1 MTPSPRGMAVA
12 KLLVGFTTPIVGGTL
27 LINWLMPD
35 PNEAG
40 YDGTQAEFQNRRLET
55 VLKRVKGDDG
65 RST

>member
-1 MTPSPRGMAVA
+1 MTLSPRGKAVV
-12 KLLVGFTTPIVGGTL
+12 KLLVALATPTVGGTL

-40 YDGTQAEFQNRRLET
+40 YDGTRADFQNRRLEEA
-55 VLKRVKGDDG
+55 LKRLKGDDG

>member
-1 MTPSPRGMAVA
+1 MALSPKGKAVV
-12 KLLVGFTTPIVGGTL
+12 KLLVGITTPTVGGTF

-40 YDGTQAEFQNRRLET
+40 YDGTRADFQNRRLEE
-55 VLKRVKGDDG
+55 VLKRVKEDDG